1 MCFFPI
7 DNTLSRKD
15 PVMKSVMTEI
25 ENCMELAE
33 NTRKKVPISWLKTL
47 DEITSIKK
55 SFLTYEEYT
64 SIATACKVSTSNLF
78 DLLVFFHELG
88 YLMWHTDPG
97 LRDVIILDPIDFFVK
112 PASKII
118 FDPKVHNLSHLTEPK
133 WDALIKHGI
142 LDKSL
147 LSDLWEDLNQ
157 DRDYLLNLM
166 CRYGLLV
173 PHVSITENL
182 SDTYIVPSLLSS
194 SSRQHHRQWLVDG
207 AYYQTCFFVFST
219 SEDLMKRYIQVTD
232 LKSAGFLPNGLFE
245 RIVGKAVEWCQL
257 TSNIEQINTNLLF
270 KDLVLLKY
278 GGQRFRLRLL
288 QDLNMI
294 RLDVV
299 GMVRG

>member
-1 MCFFPI
+1 
-7 DNTLSRKD
+7 
-15 PVMKSVMTEI
+15 MKSVMTEI

-64 SIATACKVSTSNLF
+64 SIAAACKVSTSNLI

-88 YLMWHTDPG
+88 YLMWHNHPG

-112 PASKII
+112 PATKII
-118 FDPKVHNLSHLTEPK
+118 FDPKVHNLSHSSEPK
-133 WDALIKHGI
+133 WDALTKHGI

-147 LSDLWEDLNQ
+147 LSDLWEDFNQ
-157 DRDYLLNLM
+157 DRDYLLSLM

-173 PHVSITENL
+173 PQINNSTSEL
-182 SDTYIVPSLLSS
+182 SDTYIVPSLLLS
-194 SSRQHHRQWLVDG
+194 SSRQHHRQWLDDKV
-207 AYYQTCFFVFST
+207 YYQTCYFYFST
-219 SEDLMKRYIQVTD
+219 SEVLTKPCIQVID
-232 LKSAGFLPNGLFE
+232 LKYVGFLPNGLFE
-245 RIVGKAVEWCQL
+245 RIVGKAVEWCQF

-299 GMVRG
+299 GMVRGSCA